1 MFYKND
7 IGVYTMEN
15 TQDVG
20 AMITQ
25 LNDTL
30 NLVLQKLDEHEQKL
44 SEMDSVLYDGLIGPV
59 QDQMAQQEYDQALSD
74 FRCKYAEQLGP
85 FEDVVKA
92 IDDED
97 VYQKAFDAYNEGGF
111 EASPDEYVTQLAES
125 LKEQV
130 AAVKGAVESITV
142 EVETSDGET
151 TTIET
156 DGENVEVDSTDED
169 VKEEKAEDKAE
180 NGDAEEKPVEE
191 EKPEEEKE
199 EEKPEEEEEDDG
211 ESLEDFEKSL
221 REELDKE
228 KGPLIKQ

>member
-1 MFYKND
+1 
-7 IGVYTMEN
+7 MEN
-15 TQDVG
+15 TNDIG

-30 NLVLQKLDEHEQKL
+30 ALVLQKLDEHEQKL
-44 SEMDSVLYDGLIGPV
+44 NEMDSVLYDGLIGPIN
-59 QDQMAQQEYDQALSD
+59 DQMAQQEYDSALSD

-85 FEDVVKA
+85 YENVIKA

-97 VYQKAFDAYNEGGF
+97 VYQKAFDTYNEGGF
-111 EASPDEYVTQLAES
+111 EASPDEYVASLAES

-130 AAVKGAVESITV
+130 AAVKGAVDNIKV
-142 EVETSDGET
+142 EVETSNGET

-156 DGENVEVDSTDED
+156 DGENVEIDSTDENIKEEKD
-169 VKEEKAEDKAE
+169 EDKAEEKKEVKEEKPA
-180 NGDAEEKPVEE
+180 
-191 EKPEEEKE
+191 
-199 EEKPEEEEEDDG
+199 EEEDEG

-221 REELDKE
+221 KAELDKE

>member
-1 MFYKND
+1 
-7 IGVYTMEN
+7 MEN
-15 TQDVG
+15 TNDVG

-44 SEMDSVLYDGLIGPV
+44 NEMDSVLYDCLIGPIN
-59 QDQMAQQEYDQALSD
+59 DQMAQQEYDSALSD

-85 FEDVVKA
+85 FEDVVRA

-111 EASPDEYVTQLAES
+111 EASPDEYVAQLAES

-130 AAVKGAVESITV
+130 AAVKGAVDNIKV

-156 DGENVEVDSTDED
+156 DGENIEVDSTDED

-180 NGDAEEKPVEE
+180 TEKPEEAAEE
-191 EKPEEEKE
+191 EKPA
-199 EEKPEEEEEDDG
+199 EEDDG
-211 ESLEDFEKSL
+211 ETLEDFEASL
-221 REELDKE
+221 KEELDKE

>member
-1 MFYKND
+1 MKEQELMAA
-7 IGVYTMEN
+7 VE
-15 TQDVG
+15 
-20 AMITQ
+20 Q
-25 LNDTL
+25 LNSTL
-30 NLVLQKLDEHEQKL
+30 ALVLERLDNQQQMIDEL
-44 SEMDSVLYDGLIGPV
+44 DNVLYSGLIGPIS
-59 QDQMAQQEYDQALSD
+59 DQMAQQEYDQALSD

-156 DGENVEVDSTDED
+156 DGENVEVDSTDEE
-169 VKEEKAEDKAE
+169 VKEEKDEDEAE
-180 NGDAEEKPVEE
+180 NGDAEEKP
-191 EKPEEEKE
+191 EEEKE
-199 EEKPEEEEEDDG
+199 EPVEEKPEEEEKG

>member
-1 MFYKND
+1 
-7 IGVYTMEN
+7 MEN
-15 TQDVG
+15 TNDVG

-44 SEMDSVLYDGLIGPV
+44 NEMDSALYDGLIGPIN
-59 QDQMAQQEYDQALSD
+59 DQMAQQEYDGALSD

-85 FEDVVKA
+85 FEDVVRA

-130 AAVKGAVESITV
+130 AAVKGAVDNIKV

-169 VKEEKAEDKAE
+169 VKEEKDEDKAE
-180 NGDAEEKPVEE
+180 NGDAEEKPAEKTEE
-191 EKPEEEKE
+191 VKE
-199 EEKPEEEEEDDG
+199 EEPAEEGDEG
-211 ESLEDFEKSL
+211 ESLEDFEASL
-221 REELDKE
+221 KEELDKE

>member
-1 MFYKND
+1 MNEQELMSA
-7 IGVYTMEN
+7 VE
-15 TQDVG
+15 
-20 AMITQ
+20 Q
-25 LNDTL
+25 LNSTL
-30 NLVLQKLDEHEQKL
+30 ALVLERLDSQQQMIDEL
-44 SEMDSVLYDGLIGPV
+44 DNVLYSGLIGPIN
-59 QDQMAQQEYDQALSD
+59 DQMAQQEYDQALSD

-180 NGDAEEKPVEE
+180 NGDSEEKPAEEEKEEPVEE
-191 EKPEEEKE
+191 EKPEEEEKE
-199 EEKPEEEEEDDG
+199 EEDEG

>member
-1 MFYKND
+1 
-7 IGVYTMEN
+7 MEN
-15 TQDVG
+15 TNDVG

-44 SEMDSVLYDGLIGPV
+44 NEMDSALYDGLIGPIN
-59 QDQMAQQEYDQALSD
+59 DQMAQQEYDTALSD

-85 FEDVVKA
+85 FEDVVRA

-111 EASPDEYVTQLAES
+111 EASPDEYITQLAES

-130 AAVKGAVESITV
+130 AAVKGAVDNLKV

-180 NGDAEEKPVEE
+180 EEKPAEEVKEEVKEETVEE
-191 EKPEEEKE
+191 PA
-199 EEKPEEEEEDDG
+199 EEEDEG
-211 ESLEDFEKSL
+211 ETLEDFEASL
-221 REELDKE
+221 KEELDKE

>member
-1 MFYKND
+1 
-7 IGVYTMEN
+7 MEN
-15 TQDVG
+15 TNDVG

-30 NLVLQKLDEHEQKL
+30 SLVLQKLDEHEQKL
-44 SEMDSVLYDGLIGPV
+44 NEMDSVLYDALIGPIN
-59 QDQMAQQEYDQALSD
+59 DQMAQQEYNQALSD

-85 FEDVVKA
+85 YENVIKA

-97 VYQKAFDAYNEGGF
+97 VYQKAFDTYNEGGF
-111 EASPDEYVTQLAES
+111 EASPDEYVASLAES

-130 AAVKGAVESITV
+130 AAVKGAVDNVKV
-142 EVETSDGET
+142 EVETSNGET

-156 DGENVEVDSTDED
+156 DGKNVEIDSTDENI
-169 VKEEKAEDKAE
+169 KEEKAEKK
-180 NGDAEEKPVEE
+180 AEEK
-191 EKPEEEKE
+191 KE
-199 EEKPEEEEEDDG
+199 EPKEDKG

-221 REELDKE
+221 KEELDKE

>member
-1 MFYKND
+1 
-7 IGVYTMEN
+7 MEN
-15 TQDVG
+15 TNDVG

-44 SEMDSVLYDGLIGPV
+44 QQLDSVLYDGLIGPIN
-59 QDQMAQQEYDQALSD
+59 DQMAQQEYDQALSD

-85 FEDVVKA
+85 YENVIKA

-97 VYQKAFDAYNEGGF
+97 VYQKAFDTYNEGGF
-111 EASPDEYVTQLAES
+111 EASPDEYVASLAES

-130 AAVKGAVESITV
+130 AAVKGAVDNVKV
-142 EVETSDGET
+142 EVETPNGET

-156 DGENVEVDSTDED
+156 DGKNVEIDSTDESI
-169 VKEEKAEDKAE
+169 KEEKAEKK
-180 NGDAEEKPVEE
+180 AEEK
-191 EKPEEEKE
+191 KE
-199 EEKPEEEEEDDG
+199 EPKEDEG

-221 REELDKE
+221 KEELDKE